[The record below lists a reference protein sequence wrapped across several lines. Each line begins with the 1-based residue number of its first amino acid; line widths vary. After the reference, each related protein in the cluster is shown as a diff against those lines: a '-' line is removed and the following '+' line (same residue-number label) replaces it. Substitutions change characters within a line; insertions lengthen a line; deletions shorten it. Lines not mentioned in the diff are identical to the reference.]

1 LEEEGVRVGG
11 AEMDASAGIR
21 TALQQRSDG
30 EGGQEKKKI
39 NRGAVDRDGD
49 RLIFICFLFFLI
61 TENQRYF

>member
-1 LEEEGVRVGG
+1 
-11 AEMDASAGIR
+11 MDASAGIR